1 MARPKPT
8 VRTDRDSVSS
18 RPRTNK
24 TAHNVKLEDMRP
36 TVNEDL
42 LLQSDVVNAACDNKP
57 ELSVLIAEVDQTGN
71 MEEELDEIVQH
82 QQDQAQ
88 AVQTE

>member
-1 MARPKPT
+1 
-8 VRTDRDSVSS
+8 
-18 RPRTNK
+18 
-24 TAHNVKLEDMRP
+24 MRP

-57 ELSVLIAEVDQTGN
+57 ELPVLIAEVDQTGN

-88 AVQTE
+88 AVQTEWYKGAISINCNGCWQHR

>member
-1 MARPKPT
+1 M
-8 VRTDRDSVSS
+8 
-18 RPRTNK
+18 
-24 TAHNVKLEDMRP
+24 VKLEDTRP

-42 LLQSDVVNAACDNKP
+42 LLQSDVVKAARENQP
-57 ELSVLIAEVDQTGN
+57 ELPVLVAEVDQTGN
-71 MEEELDEIVQH
+71 VEEELDEIVQH